1 MTRSADDVFNVVPRR
16 ALPPVVLVWAGCTG
30 IGATSGADGAFGAL
44 AGGGLATV
52 FLASTFLLL
61 RVVKHVEPGLSLAL
75 ALMVYLFKVTVL
87 ATAVLVL
94 RDLPALDGAAAAVSA
109 AVCTVAWS
117 AAACVAFRRLRL
129 PVFELG
135 HGRPGAGS

>member
-1 MTRSADDVFNVVPRR
+1 MTSSADDVFSVVPRR
-16 ALPPVVLVWAGCTG
+16 ALPPVVVVWLAGTG
-30 IGATSGADGAFGAL
+30 IGALWGTSTALGAL
-44 AGGGLATV
+44 VGGGLATV

-94 RDLPALDGAAAAVSA
+94 RDLPGVDGAAAAASA

-117 AAACVAFRRLRL
+117 AAACVAFRHLRL
-129 PVFELG
+129 PVFDLA
-135 HGRPGAGS
+135 HGRSGAGS

>member
-1 MTRSADDVFNVVPRR
+1 MFSVVPRR
-16 ALPPVVLVWAGCTG
+16 SLPPVVLVWLAGTG
-30 IGATSGADGAFGAL
+30 IGAQAGSAAALGAL
-44 AGGGLATV
+44 VGGGLATV
-52 FLASTFLLL
+52 FLASTFVLL

-87 ATAVLVL
+87 ATAVLLL
-94 RDLPALDGAAAAVSA
+94 RDLPGVDGAAAAASA
-109 AVCTVAWS
+109 AACTVVWS

-135 HGRPGAGS
+135 HGRSGAGS

>member
-1 MTRSADDVFNVVPRR
+1 MTSSADDVFSVVPRR
-16 ALPPVVLVWAGCTG
+16 ALPPVVVVWLAGTG
-30 IGATSGADGAFGAL
+30 VGAL
-44 AGGGLATV
+44 WGTSTALGALVGGGLATV

-75 ALMVYLFKVTVL
+75 ALLVYLFKVTVL

-94 RDLPALDGAAAAVSA
+94 RDLPGVDGAAAAASA

-117 AAACVAFRRLRL
+117 AAACVAFRHLRL
-129 PVFELG
+129 PVFDLR
-135 HGRPGAGS
+135 HGRSGAGS